1 MEAAAAGHNLN
12 LEIKGHWKR
21 ETDKNEVAIKVLS
34 SITRKAVRA
43 AGNGVR
49 RREAT
54 AVVVTAKAFFS
65 QWPLL

>member
-1 MEAAAAGHNLN
+1 MN

-43 AGNGVR
+43 AAAGNGVSR
-49 RREAT
+49 RRA
-54 AVVVTAKAFFS
+54 AVVVTKKAFFS